1 MPFYYDITRATT
13 SNGSANTESSHLAGK
28 TVANQETCGI
38 YGAYATARSN
48 TAGGASLRV
57 KDNTGTVFSGG
68 TATTPSPKNRRGNP
82 AAQSTWVNDAT
93 AITPGTTLLT
103 RIAVGFAQTGG
114 MGGYV
119 PPTQQAAVQ
128 MMPNSTNPID
138 VEVTSIAATAS
149 ILFDLTL
156 DIGEGI

>member
-13 SNGSANTESSHLAGK
+13 TNGSGNTESSHIAGK
-28 TVANQETCGI
+28 TVTTQETVGI
-38 YGAYATARSN
+38 YGIYATGRSN
-48 TAGGASLRV
+48 TAGGASLRL

-68 TATTPSPKNRRGNP
+68 TATTPTAKNRRGNP

-93 AITPGTTLLT
+93 AITPGATLLT
-103 RIAVGFAQTGG
+103 RLAVGFAQTGG

-128 MMPNSTNPID
+128 MMPGTTNPVD

-149 ILFDLTL
+149 IVFDLLL
-156 DIGEGI
+156 DIGEGV